1 MLNRTYLKRSTF
13 PIFTKKEA
21 RLDFLILPIAEIE
34 KITINAVIS
43 ALTRTVGQF
52 LVKIFLF
59 FFLLY
64 STIKSLTVSYS
75 LSITS
80 CKT

>member
-1 MLNRTYLKRSTF
+1 MVVMIDYVVKILLKEKKKSKRTS
-13 PIFTKKEA
+13 FT
-21 RLDFLILPIAEIE
+21 LPIAGIL
-34 KITINAVIS
+34 KNLTIAVIS
-43 ALTRTVGQF
+43 TLLRVVGQIM
-52 LVKIFLF
+52 VKIFLF

-80 CKT
+80 CNT

>member
-1 MLNRTYLKRSTF
+1 MVVMIDYVVKILLKEKKKSKRTS
-13 PIFTKKEA
+13 FT
-21 RLDFLILPIAEIE
+21 LPIAGIL
-34 KITINAVIS
+34 KTLTIAVIS
-43 ALTRTVGQF
+43 TLLRVVGQIM
-52 LVKIFLF
+52 VKIFLF

-80 CKT
+80 CNT